1 MAQRTI
7 VSLLDDLDGGKATQT
22 VKFGIDGVE
31 YEIDLS
37 DKNAAKLR
45 KALDPFAEHGRKLSR
60 SGRAYRRI
68 EVGPSPKDVRIW
80 AKANGHDVPER
91 GRVPRDIREAYD
103 KANAA

>member
-7 VSLLDDLDGGKATQT
+7 VSLLDDLDGGTATQT
-22 VKFGIDGVE
+22 VKFGLDGVE

-37 DKNAAKLR
+37 DKNATKLR
-45 KALDPFAEHGRKLSR
+45 KALAKCTEHGRKLSR
-60 SGRAYRRI
+60 SGRPYRQVR
-68 EVGPSPKDVRIW
+68 VDPSSRDVRIW
-80 AKANGHDVPER
+80 ARANGYDVPER